1 MADVLDALLSA
12 RVPAAFAE
20 LHPYVPDP
28 TVVPVRLDANEATPL
43 LPTLTAEER
52 AAFDAMLASV
62 EPARYPDVRARA
74 LRAEIARSMDVEPD
88 AMVIGCGSDEVIS
101 ILMSTL
107 ARAVD
112 GKPPVVLAPSPT
124 FVMYR
129 ISGRVHGYDVVDVPL
144 DADCDLD
151 EARTIEAV
159 RAHRPAVVFLATPN
173 NPTSRAYD
181 RSKVARVVEAAAKND
196 PPALVVIDEAYLP
209 FRQDDGD
216 GLSLLRAHPNVAVMR
231 TLSKIGLAAL
241 RVGWMVARPA
251 LVAEMEKARLP
262 YDLPAYSQAIA
273 TCAFGPLR
281 AAIDRHVASIVAE
294 RARLAEKLTSM
305 HLSFARPDANFF
317 WVRVPR
323 PAADVS
329 RAMKERGVLVRAF
342 PHSPDR
348 LRITVGTRDE
358 DDRMLDALTHALG
371 ASP

>member
-1 MADVLDALLSA
+1 MPDVLDALLAA

-28 TVVPVRLDANEATPL
+28 TVVAVRLDANEATPL
-43 LPTLTAEER
+43 LPTLTKDER
-52 AAFDAMLASV
+52 AAFDAALASV

-74 LRAEIARSMDVEPD
+74 LRAEIAKSMNVEPE

-107 ARAVD
+107 ARAVG
-112 GKPPVVLAPSPT
+112 GKAPVVLTPSPT

-129 ISGRVHGYDVVDVPL
+129 ISGRVHGYDVAEVPL
-144 DADCDLD
+144 DPDCDLD

-159 RAHRPAVVFLATPN
+159 GAHRPAVVYLATPN
-173 NPTSRAYD
+173 NPTSRAFE
-181 RSKVARVVEAAAKND
+181 RSKIERIVEAAAKND
-196 PPALVVIDEAYLP
+196 PPALVVVDEAYLP
-209 FRQDDGD
+209 FTGTDGE
-216 GLSLLRAHPNVAVMR
+216 GLGLLRAHANVAVLR

-241 RVGWMVARPA
+241 RVGWLVARPA

-281 AAIDRHVASIVAE
+281 PAIDRHVASIVAE
-294 RARLAEKLTSM
+294 RARVGEKLAAM
-305 HLSFARPDANFF
+305 NLSFARADANFF
-317 WVRVPR
+317 WLRVPK
-323 PAADVS
+323 PAAEVS
-329 RAMKERGVLVRAF
+329 KAMRERGVMVRSF

-348 LRITVGTRDE
+348 LRITVGTREE
-358 DDRMLDALTHALG
+358 DDRMLDALSHALG
-371 ASP
+371 ARA